1 MFLKFLVSKQYQRE
15 RSSMI
20 INTENIQELLDCKN
34 ISTNQIM
41 DITGFNRKNV
51 WNYRAGKTQL
61 MNMQLKTL
69 IKLQD
74 CYNQTYNNIMKY
86 KNFLQV
92 IKKFNS
98 RYGQTQIFLDPY
110 TNELKI
116 LIEGIIGDINKND
129 IEIYNKDMAKKITPE
144 ELISAL
150 EK

>member
-1 MFLKFLVSKQYQRE
+1 
-15 RSSMI
+15 MI
-20 INTENIQELLDCKN
+20 INTENIQELLDCEN

-86 KNFLQV
+86 KNFIQV
-92 IKKFNS
+92 IEKFNS
-98 RYGQTQIFLDPY
+98 RYGQTQIFLDPD
-110 TNELKI
+110 TSELKI
-116 LIEGIIGDINKND
+116 LVEGILGDINKDD
-129 IEIYNKDMAKKITPE
+129 IEVYNKDMSKKVTAE
-144 ELISAL
+144 ELTKAL
-150 EK
+150 DKTE

>member
-1 MFLKFLVSKQYQRE
+1 
-15 RSSMI
+15 MI

-61 MNMQLKTL
+61 INMQLKTL

-98 RYGQTQIFLDPY
+98 RYGQTQIFLDPH